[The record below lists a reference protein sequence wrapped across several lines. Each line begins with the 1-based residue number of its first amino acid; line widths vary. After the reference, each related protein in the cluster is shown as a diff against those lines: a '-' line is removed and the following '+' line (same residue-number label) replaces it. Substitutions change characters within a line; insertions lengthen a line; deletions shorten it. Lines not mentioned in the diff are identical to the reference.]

1 LFFGLVSTQKSDEL
15 LMMKKKASSFSL
27 DPFFFSS
34 ITRDEKILRGEN
46 KKKILRKKSLKKAIR
61 LLLYRVRKRIHT
73 GERDFKRPPP
83 RARRR
88 RRPHAKK
95 KCERETFIRV

>member
-1 LFFGLVSTQKSDEL
+1 M
-15 LMMKKKASSFSL
+15 MMKKKASSFSL
-27 DPFFFSS
+27 DPFFFSI

-46 KKKILRKKSLKKAIR
+46 KKKILEKKVSKKR
-61 LLLYRVRKRIHT
+61 LDIVLHRVRKRIHT

>member
-1 LFFGLVSTQKSDEL
+1 
-15 LMMKKKASSFSL
+15 MMMMMMMKKASSFSL
-27 DPFFFSS
+27 DPFFLII

-46 KKKILRKKSLKKAIR
+46 KKKYSEKKVSKAIR
-61 LLLYRVRKRIHT
+61 LLYRVCKRIHT

-95 KCERETFIRV
+95 KCERETFNRV